1 VHSRHLG
8 NDGRRIWGRGALGS
22 KTVDE
27 ERTLFGHPRGVF
39 VLAGTEVWDRVS
51 FQGMQALLV
60 LYMVNALLLPGH
72 IEYVLGFASLRAYVE
87 SVTGP
92 LSIKALAT
100 QTFGIY
106 VSLVYLTPILGGVIG
121 DRVLGRRN
129 TIVLGGLMMT
139 VGHFLLAFDA
149 SFLIALA
156 FLVTGAGLFRGNLQP
171 QVGELYDVKDKRR
184 DEAFQIYA
192 IGLNLGAFLAPLIT
206 GSLAKYYGW
215 HFGFGFAGVG
225 MLVGLVVYLSG
236 GRFLPKREAVTIVE
250 SPSAPKL
257 GRQDWYAI
265 GFLIALAPV
274 SALFWIA
281 QSQIWNTYNLW
292 VSDHVDM
299 HIFGWEMPIPFLQS
313 VDAAPVVLIPL
324 VLMYWRWQ
332 AKRGREPGE
341 FVKAAIGC
349 FIFGLGTW
357 WLGFAYVAADAHGRA
372 PLAWLAV
379 FHLVSNLGWVFFA
392 PTMIAIFSRLAPP
405 SLNATMYGVY
415 TLSVSLGGF
424 ISGRLGG
431 LYEKVTPYTFW
442 TIHAAIVTAGGVL
455 ILLFGLAARRLPTP
469 QPRSS

>member
-1 VHSRHLG
+1 MV
-8 NDGRRIWGRGALGS
+8 DS

-27 ERTLFGHPRGVF
+27 EPTLFGHPRGVF
-39 VLAGTEVWDRVS
+39 VLAGTEVWDRIS

-60 LYMVNALLLPGH
+60 LYMVNQLLLPGH
-72 IEYVLGFASLRAYVE
+72 IEHVLGFASFRAYVE
-87 SVTGP
+87 SLTGP

-100 QTFGIY
+100 QTFGLY
-106 VSLVYLTPILGGVIG
+106 VSLLYLMPIFGGIIG

-129 TIVLGGLMMT
+129 TVVLGGLMMT
-139 VGHFLLAFDA
+139 LGHFLLAFDA

-156 FLVTGAGLFRGNLQP
+156 FLIAGAGLFRGNLQP

-192 IGLNLGAFLAPLIT
+192 LGLNLGAFLAPLIT
-206 GSLAKYYGW
+206 GSLAKYVGW

-225 MLVGLVVYLSG
+225 MLIGLAVYLGG
-236 GRFLPKREAVTIVE
+236 GRFLPKREAVTIVD
-250 SPSAPKL
+250 SPAAPKL

-265 GFLIALAPV
+265 AFLIALALV
-274 SALFWIA
+274 STLFWIA

-292 VSDHVDM
+292 VSDYVDM
-299 HIFGWEMPIPFLQS
+299 HIFGWEMPIPFLQA

-332 AKRGREPGE
+332 AQRGREPGE

-349 FIFGLGTW
+349 FIFALGTW
-357 WLGFAYVAADAHGRA
+357 WLGFAYVAADAHGRT

-379 FHLVSNLGWVFFA
+379 FHLVSNLGWVYFV
-392 PTMIAIFSRLAPP
+392 PTVIAIFSRLAPP
-405 SLNATMYGVY
+405 TLNATMYGVY

-424 ISGRLGG
+424 VSGRLGG
-431 LYEKVTPYTFW
+431 LYEKVSPYTFW
-442 TIHAAIVTAGGVL
+442 SIHAAIVAVGGVL
-455 ILLFGLAARRLPTP
+455 ILLLGVVARRGAVRP

>member
-1 VHSRHLG
+1 MPG
-8 NDGRRIWGRGALGS
+8 EAFGALAALRNNTAAEG
-22 KTVDE
+22 
-27 ERTLFGHPRGVF
+27 RALFGHPRGLF
-39 VLAGTEVWDRVS
+39 VLAGTEVWDRIS

-72 IEYVLGFASLRAYVE
+72 VEHVLGFASFRAHVE
-87 SVTGP
+87 RITGP

-106 VSLVYLTPILGGVIG
+106 VSLVYLMPLLGGIIG

-129 TIVLGGLMMT
+129 TVVLGGVMMT
-139 VGHFLLAFDA
+139 AGHFLLAFDA

-171 QVGELYDVKDKRR
+171 QVGELYDLRDKRR

-206 GSLAKYYGW
+206 GSLAKYVGW

-225 MLVGLVVYLSG
+225 MLIGLAIYLGGSGLLPNRDALAVVENPAAPALQ
-236 GRFLPKREAVTIVE
+236 RDDWRAVAFL
-250 SPSAPKL
+250 L
-257 GRQDWYAI
+257 
-265 GFLIALAPV
+265 ALAPV
-274 SALFWIA
+274 STLFWIA

-313 VDAAPVVLIPL
+313 IDAAPVVLIPL
-324 VLMYWRWQ
+324 VLAYWRWQ
-332 AKRGREPGE
+332 AKRGREPGD

-349 FIFGLGTW
+349 FIFALGTW
-357 WLGFAYVAADAHGRA
+357 WLGFAYVVADAHGRA
-372 PLAWLAV
+372 PIWWLAV
-379 FHLVSNLGWVFFA
+379 FHLVSNLGWVYFA
-392 PTMIAIFSRLAPP
+392 PTVIAIYSRLAPP
-405 SLNATMYGVY
+405 SLNATMYGIY

-424 ISGRLGG
+424 ISGRIGG
-431 LYEKVTPYTFW
+431 LYETVSPYTFW
-442 TIHAAIVTAGGVL
+442 SIHAAIVAAGGVL
-455 ILLFGLAARRLPTP
+455 ILFYGFAARRMPRATP
-469 QPRSS
+469 QPQSS

>member
-1 VHSRHLG
+1 
-8 NDGRRIWGRGALGS
+8 
-22 KTVDE
+22 
-27 ERTLFGHPRGVF
+27 
-39 VLAGTEVWDRVS
+39 VWDRIS

-60 LYMVNALLLPGH
+60 LYMVHQLLLPGH
-72 IEYVLGFASLRAYVE
+72 IEHVVGFQTYRGIVE

-92 LSIKALAT
+92 LSVKALAT

-106 VSLVYLTPILGGVIG
+106 VSLVYLTPLLGGIIG
-121 DRVLGRRN
+121 DRILGRRN

-171 QVGELYDVKDKRR
+171 QVGEVYDLKDRRR

-192 IGLNLGAFLAPLIT
+192 LGLNIGAFLAPLIT

-215 HFGFGFAGVG
+215 HFGFGFAGIG
-225 MLVGLVVYLSG
+225 MLIGLAVYLAG

-250 SPSAPKL
+250 NPTAPKL
-257 GRQDWYAI
+257 GPDDWRALA
-265 GFLIALAPV
+265 FLFALAPV
-274 SALFWIA
+274 STLFWIA

-324 VLMYWRWQ
+324 VLAYWHWQ
-332 AKRGREPGE
+332 SRRGREPGE
-341 FVKAAIGC
+341 FVKAALGC
-349 FIFGLGTW
+349 FIFALGTW
-357 WLGFAYVAADAHGRA
+357 WLGFAYIAVDAHGRT
-372 PLAWLAV
+372 PIAWLAV
-379 FHLVSNLGWVFFA
+379 FHLVSNLGWVYFA

-424 ISGRLGG
+424 ISGRLGD

-442 TIHAAIVTAGGVL
+442 SIHAGIVAAGGVL
-455 ILLFGLAARRLPTP
+455 LLFFGLAAKRLPRAIP

>member
-1 VHSRHLG
+1 
-8 NDGRRIWGRGALGS
+8 
-22 KTVDE
+22 
-27 ERTLFGHPRGVF
+27 
-39 VLAGTEVWDRVS
+39 
-51 FQGMQALLV
+51 
-60 LYMVNALLLPGH
+60 
-72 IEYVLGFASLRAYVE
+72 
-87 SVTGP
+87 
-92 LSIKALAT
+92 
-100 QTFGIY
+100 
-106 VSLVYLTPILGGVIG
+106 
-121 DRVLGRRN
+121 
-129 TIVLGGLMMT
+129 
-139 VGHFLLAFDA
+139 
-149 SFLIALA
+149 
-156 FLVTGAGLFRGNLQP
+156 
-171 QVGELYDVKDKRR
+171 
-184 DEAFQIYA
+184 
-192 IGLNLGAFLAPLIT
+192 
-206 GSLAKYYGW
+206 
-215 HFGFGFAGVG
+215 